1 MVSFGMMSGIKNRG
15 NPAIQFQAAS
25 GTGGPSVALGSNSSS
40 ASNNAQTAINTS
52 VDTTPTFRGQL
63 AVATDFLV
71 LETCTIEIL
80 AGT

>member
-1 MVSFGMMSGIKNRG
+1 MMNGIKNRG
-15 NPAIQFQAAS
+15 NPAIQFQASS
-25 GTGGPSVALGSNSSS
+25 GTGGPANSLGANSSS
-40 ASNNAQTAINTS
+40 SSNNAQTTIDTA
-52 VDTTPTFRGQL
+52 VDTTLTVRGQL

>member
-1 MVSFGMMSGIKNRG
+1 MMSGIKNRG
-15 NPAIQFQAAS
+15 NPAIQFQPVS
-25 GTGGPSVALGSNSSS
+25 GTGAPSIALGSNPTAS
-40 ASNNAQTAINTS
+40 SNNAQTTIDTA
-52 VDTTPTFRGQL
+52 VDTTLTFRGQL